1 MKIVLIALL
10 VTASIY
16 STNAGTTRTICERE
30 EGDISCPSGYVI
42 NIQKAFYGRT
52 DTAACPGG
60 NVFTTSCSS
69 SGSHAIITDACQG
82 QQSCSLSASNS
93 VFGDPC
99 VRTYKY
105 IQVKYECIGKALTT
119 RTICERE
126 EGDITCPS
134 GYVINIQKAFYGR
147 TDTAACP
154 GGNVFTT
161 SCSSSGS
168 HAIIT
173 HACQGQQSCSLSASN
188 SVFGDPCVRTYKY
201 IQVKY
206 ECIGPGNPVPR
217 VKVVCERSTG
227 AINCGSGKRIGVLD
241 AFYGRANKLV
251 CAENN
256 IQDTDCRATESFSGI
271 RSACYGH
278 QTCNL
283 SASNQVYGDPCR
295 GIHKYIKVTYVCY
308 DP

>member
-1 MKIVLIALL
+1 EREEGDISCPSGYVINIQKAFYGRTDTAACPGGNVFTTSCSSSGSHAIITDACQGQQSCSLSASNSVFGDPCVRTYKYIQVKYECIAL
-10 VTASIY
+10 
-16 STNAGTTRTICERE
+16 TTRTICERE

-105 IQVKYECIGKALTT
+105 IQVKYECT
-119 RTICERE
+119 R
-126 EGDITCPS
+126 
-134 GYVINIQKAFYGR
+134 
-147 TDTAACP
+147 
-154 GGNVFTT
+154 
-161 SCSSSGS
+161 
-168 HAIIT
+168 
-173 HACQGQQSCSLSASN
+173 
-188 SVFGDPCVRTYKY
+188 
-201 IQVKY
+201 
-206 ECIGPGNPVPR
+206 PGNPVPR